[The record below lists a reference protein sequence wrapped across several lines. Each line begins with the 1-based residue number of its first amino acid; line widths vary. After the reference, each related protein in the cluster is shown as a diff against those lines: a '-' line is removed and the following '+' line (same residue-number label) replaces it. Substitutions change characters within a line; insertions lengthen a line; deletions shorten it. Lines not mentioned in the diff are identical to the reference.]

1 MSLPNMAQYALFL
14 LIILLL
20 VKPVGGYLAHVFA
33 GERTWLDPALRPVE
47 RLIYRFT
54 GINEQQ
60 EMDRKQYLIAFILF
74 TLVGTLL
81 LYVILRLQTFLP
93 WYDAAHQTTP
103 MTPDLAMNTAIS
115 FSTTTTWQAYGGE
128 TTMSYFSQIVGLAGQ
143 NFLAGAGGLAI
154 GMAFIR
160 GFARER
166 TTKLGNFWV
175 DIVRAML
182 WVLLPLSLVG
192 SVVLIWQGVPMNFSP
207 YTVVK
212 TLEGGSQVI
221 AQGPVAALEFIKN
234 LGTNGGGFFNV
245 NGAHPYE
252 NPTPFTNLLEMLAI
266 AVLPAALTN
275 TFGRMVGSPR
285 QGWMLFWVMVLLFV
299 VGLALCSW
307 AEQSSN
313 PALAPYVGAS
323 QPMGNMEGKEVRFGV
338 GGTVL
343 TAVTTSNGATGS
355 TNSMHDSFTPL
366 GGLIPVVNMLLGE
379 MIFGGLGT
387 GIYSIIMVALVG
399 LFLTGLMIGRTPE
412 YLGKRIEPSEMKL
425 LAIYTLLGPIAV
437 LLSASVAVAT
447 APGLAGLTTNSG
459 AHGLTEILNA
469 FASSMANNGQTF
481 AGLSA
486 NSPFY
491 NTTTAVTMLV
501 GRFGL
506 AIPAVA
512 LAGLFAKQTRRPM
525 NPGKL
530 QTASPTFA
538 IVIVGTALLVGA
550 LSYFPAL
557 ALGPI
562 VEHLIMLGH

>member
-1 MSLPNMAQYALFL
+1 MSLPNLAQYALFL
-14 LIILLL
+14 LIVL
-20 VKPVGGYLAHVFA
+20 VLVRPVGGYLARVFA
-33 GERTWLDPALRPVE
+33 REKTFLDPALLPIE
-47 RLIYRFT
+47 RLIYKLT
-54 GINEQQ
+54 GIDEQR
-60 EMDRKQYLIAFILF
+60 EMNAKQYLVAFILF
-74 TLVGTLL
+74 SLVGTVL
-81 LYVILRLQTFLP
+81 LYIILRLQTFLP
-93 WYDAAHQTTP
+93 WYDTAHQTTP

-115 FSTTTTWQAYGGE
+115 FSTTTTWQAYAGE
-128 TTMSYFSQIVGLAGQ
+128 TTMSYFSQIVGLAAQ

-154 GMAFIR
+154 GIAFIR
-160 GFARER
+160 GFAREE
-166 TTKLGNFWV
+166 TSKLGNFWV

-182 WVLLPLSLVG
+182 WVLLPLSLLG
-192 SVVLIWQGVPMNFSP
+192 SIVLIWQGVPMNFNP

-212 TLEGGSQVI
+212 TLDGGSQTI

-234 LGTNGGGFFNV
+234 LGTNGGGFFNA

-266 AVLPAALTN
+266 VVIPAALTN

-285 QGWMLFWVMVLLFV
+285 QGWMLFWVMFFLFV
-299 VGLALCSW
+299 GGLALAGW

-313 PALAPYVGAS
+313 PALAPYVSAQ
-323 QPMGNMEGKEVRFGV
+323 QPMGNIEGKEVRFGV
-338 GGTVL
+338 GGSVL
-343 TAVTTSNGATGS
+343 AAVTTSNGATGS
-355 TNSMHDSFTPL
+355 TNSMHDSYTPL
-366 GGLIPVVNMLLGE
+366 GGMIPVLNMLLGE

-412 YLGKRIEPSEMKL
+412 YLGKKIELAEMKL
-425 LAIYTLLGPIAV
+425 LAIYALLGPIAV
-437 LLSASVAVAT
+437 LLFAALAIVT

-469 FASSMANNGQTF
+469 YTSSMANNGQTF

-486 NSPFY
+486 NSLFY
-491 NTTTAVTMLV
+491 NITTAASMLI

-512 LAGLFAKQTRRPM
+512 LAGLFAKQKRRPM
-525 NPGKL
+525 STGKF
-530 QTASPTFA
+530 QTDSLTFG
-538 IVIVGTALLVGA
+538 IVVIGTALLVGA
-550 LSYFPAL
+550 LTYLPAL

-562 VEHLIMLGH
+562 IEHLFMVA